1 MTRDTGISVISA
13 VFRRMD
19 LTRRPYLPAIA
30 VTVLLFALNGFLQPK
45 TLRPVAIVAD
55 ISTYLPLILLAV
67 GQTYVVLAGDI
78 DLSVGSIISLVN
90 VVTVSVMA
98 LPALGG
104 GLQAIYLGI
113 LAGLLVG
120 IMCGAFNGFCVAVLR
135 FQPIVATFA
144 SGIVF
149 AGIALWILPQAGL
162 AAPDAYWE
170 TYGDNLIGIPFVLWI
185 LVAIA
190 VAVAIIA
197 KLVFCRSLLAVGG
210 NIQSAYQSGLPVSG
224 LRVSAYILCG
234 LFSAVSALCLT
245 GDTASG
251 DPLLGAKMTLGS
263 VAAVVLGGTALSG
276 GRGGPSGSIFGAI
289 ILGLIGS
296 VVFFAGVPFEYQN
309 LVQGLIVLAALAGGV
324 TVARR

>member
-1 MTRDTGISVISA
+1 MTNTSSTSAISGLWKRVDFA
-13 VFRRMD
+13 
-19 LTRRPYLPAIA
+19 RRPYLPAIA
-30 VTVLLFALNGFLQPK
+30 VSLLLFALNGYLQPK
-45 TLRPVAIVAD
+45 TLRPLSMVAD

-67 GQTYVVLAGDI
+67 GQTYVVLVSDI
-78 DLSVGSIISLVN
+78 DLSVGSCISLVN

-98 LPALGG
+98 ALGG
-104 GLQAIYLGI
+104 GSGAIFAGI
-113 LAGLLVG
+113 LVGLLVG
-120 IMCGAFNGFCVAVLR
+120 MGCGALNGFCVAVLR

-149 AGIALWILPQAGL
+149 AGLALWILPQAGL

-170 TYGDNLIGIPFVLWI
+170 TYGENLAGIPFVLWVLAGLALTVA
-185 LVAIA
+185 LVAR
-190 VAVAIIA
+190 
-197 KLVFCRSLLAVGG
+197 LVFLRSLLSVGG
-210 NIQSAYQSGLPVSG
+210 NMQAAYLSGLPVPR
-224 LRVSAYILCG
+224 LRISAYIICG
-234 LFSAVSALCLT
+234 LFAAISALCLT

-276 GRGGPSGSIFGAI
+276 GRGNPLGSIFGAI

-324 TVARR
+324 SVARR

>member
-1 MTRDTGISVISA
+1 MTSSAGISAFSTF
-13 VFRRMD
+13 FRRMD

-30 VTVLLFALNGFLQPK
+30 VTLLLFSLNGFLQPK
-45 TLRPVAIVAD
+45 TLRPVAIFAD
-55 ISTYLPLILLAV
+55 ISTYLPMILLAV
-67 GQTYVVLAGDI
+67 GQTYVVLASDI

-98 LPALGG
+98 ALGG
-104 GLQAIYLGI
+104 SLGAIIAGI
-113 LAGLLVG
+113 LAGIAVG
-120 IMCGAFNGFCVAVLR
+120 IVCGAFNGFCVAVLR
-135 FQPIVATFA
+135 FQPIVSTFA

-162 AAPDAYWE
+162 AAPDVYWE
-170 TYGDNLIGIPFVLWI
+170 TYGENLAGIPFVLWI
-185 LVAIA
+185 LVAMGIA
-190 VAVAIIA
+190 VALIA
-197 KLVFCRSLLAVGG
+197 HLVFARSLLAVGG
-210 NIQSAYQSGLPVSG
+210 NIQSAYQSGLPVAS
-224 LRVSAYILCG
+224 LRVRAYMMCG
-234 LFSAVSALCLT
+234 MFSALSALCLT

-276 GRGGPSGSIFGAI
+276 GRGNPLGSIFGAV

-309 LVQGLIVLAALAGGV
+309 LVQGLIGLAALTGGV

>member
-1 MTRDTGISVISA
+1 MTGSSPSSA
-13 VFRRMD
+13 INAFIRRVD
-19 LTRRPYLPAIA
+19 LIRRPYLPAVA
-30 VTVLLFALNGFLQPK
+30 VTILLFVLNGYLQPK

-55 ISTYLPLILLAV
+55 ISTFLPLILLAV
-67 GQTYVVLAGDI
+67 GQTYVVLAADI

-90 VVTVSVMA
+90 VVAVSVIV
-98 LPALGG
+98 ALGG
-104 GLQAIYLGI
+104 SQAAIFGGI
-113 LAGLLVG
+113 AAGLLVG
-120 IMCGAFNGFCVAVLR
+120 VVCGAFNGFCVAVLR

-144 SGIVF
+144 SGIIF

-162 AAPDAYWE
+162 PTPDAYWE
-170 TYGDNLIGIPFVLWI
+170 TYGDNLAGVPFVLWI
-185 LVAIA
+185 LTAMAAA
-190 VAVAIIA
+190 VALIA
-197 KLVFCRSLLAVGG
+197 RLVFSRSLLAVGG
-210 NIQSAYQSGLPVSG
+210 NIQSAYQSGLAVPR
-224 LRVSAYILCG
+224 LRISAYILCG
-234 LFSAVSALCLT
+234 LFAALSALCLT
-245 GDTASG
+245 GDTGSG

-276 GRGGPSGSIFGAI
+276 GRGNPLGSVFGAV

>member
-1 MTRDTGISVISA
+1 MTNGQRNSAISSLWKRI
-13 VFRRMD
+13 D
-19 LTRRPYLPAIA
+19 ITRRPYLPAIA
-30 VTVLLFALNGFLQPK
+30 VSLLLFALNGYLQPK
-45 TLRPVAIVAD
+45 TLRPVAIFAD

-67 GQTYVVLAGDI
+67 GQTYVVLASDI
-78 DLSVGSIISLVN
+78 DLSVGSSISLVN

-98 LPALGG
+98 GLGG
-104 GLQAIYLGI
+104 GNGAIWAGI
-113 LAGLLVG
+113 LVGLLVG
-120 IMCGAFNGFCVAVLR
+120 VGCGAVNGFCVAVLR

-149 AGIALWILPQAGL
+149 AGLALWILPQAGL

-170 TYGDNLIGIPFVLWI
+170 TYGENLAGIPFVIWI
-185 LVAIA
+185 LAGLALIVVWVARLA
-190 VAVAIIA
+190 F
-197 KLVFCRSLLAVGG
+197 LRSLLAVGG
-210 NIQSAYQSGLPVSG
+210 NMQSAYQSGLPVPR
-224 LRVSAYILCG
+224 LRIGAFMICG
-234 LFSAVSALCLT
+234 LFAAISALCLT

-276 GRGGPSGSIFGAI
+276 GRGSPAGSIFGAV

>member
-1 MTRDTGISVISA
+1 MNRGAGVSTVSVF
-13 VFRRMD
+13 FRW
-19 LTRRPYLPAIA
+19 LNLARRPYLPAIA
-30 VTVLLFALNGFLQPK
+30 VTLLLFMLNGFLQPK

-55 ISTYLPLILLAV
+55 ISTYLPMILLAV
-67 GQTYVVLAGDI
+67 GQTYVVLASDI

-98 LPALGG
+98 VLGG
-104 GLQAIYLGI
+104 SLGAIMAGI
-113 LAGLLVG
+113 LVG
-120 IMCGAFNGFCVAVLR
+120 IAIGIGCGAFNGFCVAVLR
-135 FQPIVATFA
+135 FQPIVSTFA

-170 TYGDNLIGIPFVLWI
+170 TYGENLAGIPFVVWI
-185 LVAIA
+185 LVAMGIA
-190 VAVAIIA
+190 VAVIA
-197 KLVFCRSLLAVGG
+197 QLVFARSLLAVGG
-210 NIQSAYQSGLPVSG
+210 NIQSAYQSGLPVAR

-234 LFSAVSALCLT
+234 LFSALSALCLT

-276 GRGGPSGSIFGAI
+276 GRGNPLGSIFGAV

>member
-1 MTRDTGISVISA
+1 MIRGAGISTFSVF
-13 VFRRMD
+13 FRRLD

-30 VTVLLFALNGFLQPK
+30 VSLLLFILNGFLQPK
-45 TLRPVAIVAD
+45 TLRLVAIVAD

-67 GQTYVVLAGDI
+67 GQTYVVLASDI
-78 DLSVGSIISLVN
+78 DLSVGSIISLAN

-98 LPALGG
+98 ALGG
-104 GLQAIYLGI
+104 SHGAIIAGI
-113 LAGLLVG
+113 LVGMLVG

-135 FQPIVATFA
+135 FQPIVSTFA
-144 SGIVF
+144 SGIIF

-170 TYGDNLIGIPFVLWI
+170 TYGDNLVGIPFVLWI
-185 LVAIA
+185 LAAMAVTVALIA
-190 VAVAIIA
+190 N
-197 KLVFCRSLLAVGG
+197 LVLSRSLLAVGG
-210 NIQSAYQSGLPVSG
+210 NIQSAYRSGLPVPR
-224 LRVSAYILCG
+224 LRISAYILCG
-234 LFSAVSALCLT
+234 LFSAISALCLT

-276 GRGGPSGSIFGAI
+276 GRGNPLGSIFGAV

>member
-1 MTRDTGISVISA
+1 MSRGERLSMIGA
-13 VFRRMD
+13 FMRRVD
-19 LTRRPYLPAIA
+19 INRRPYLPAIA
-30 VTVLLFALNGFLQPK
+30 VSLLLLVLNGYLQPK
-45 TLRPVAIVAD
+45 TLRPMAIVAD

-67 GQTYVVLAGDI
+67 GQTYVVLGSDI
-78 DLSVGSIISLVN
+78 DLSVGSIVSLVN

-98 LPALGG
+98 LLGG
-104 GLQAIYLGI
+104 GTAAVFAGI
-113 LAGLLVG
+113 LAGMLAG
-120 IMCGAFNGFCVAVLR
+120 ILCGALNGICVAILR

-149 AGIALWILPQAGL
+149 AGMALWILPQAGL
-162 AAPDAYWE
+162 AAPDVYWE
-170 TYGDNLIGIPFVLWI
+170 TYGEKLAGVPFVLWV
-185 LVAIA
+185 LA
-190 VAVAIIA
+190 VLALATALSV
-197 KLVFCRSLLAVGG
+197 KQVFFRSLLAVGG
-210 NIQSAYQSGLPVSG
+210 HMQSAYQSGLPVPR
-224 LRVSAYILCG
+224 LRISAYILCG
-234 LFSAVSALCLT
+234 FFAACTALCLT

-276 GRGGPSGSIFGAI
+276 GRGSPLGAIFGAV

>member
-1 MTRDTGISVISA
+1 MTNGQRNSAISSLWKRI
-13 VFRRMD
+13 D
-19 LTRRPYLPAIA
+19 ITRRPYLPAIA
-30 VTVLLFALNGFLQPK
+30 VSLLLFALNGFLQPK
-45 TLRPVAIVAD
+45 TLRPVSIFAD

-67 GQTYVVLAGDI
+67 GQTYVVLASDI
-78 DLSVGSIISLVN
+78 DLSVGSSISLVN

-98 LPALGG
+98 GLGG
-104 GLQAIYLGI
+104 GSGAILAGI
-113 LAGLLVG
+113 LVGLLVG
-120 IMCGAFNGFCVAVLR
+120 MGCGAVNGFCVAVLR

-149 AGIALWILPQAGL
+149 AGLALWILPQAGL

-170 TYGDNLIGIPFVLWI
+170 TYGENLAGIPFVIWVLAGLALIVVW
-185 LVAIA
+185 V
-190 VAVAIIA
+190 A
-197 KLVFCRSLLAVGG
+197 KLVFLRSLLAVGG
-210 NIQSAYQSGLPVSG
+210 NMQSAYQSGLPVPR
-224 LRVSAYILCG
+224 LRIGAFMICG
-234 LFSAVSALCLT
+234 LFAAISALCLT

-276 GRGGPSGSIFGAI
+276 GRGSPVGSIFGAV

>member
-1 MTRDTGISVISA
+1 MSRGAEISKISGFLRWLNLA
-13 VFRRMD
+13 
-19 LTRRPYLPAIA
+19 RRPYLPAIG
-30 VTVLLFALNGFLQPK
+30 VTLLLFTLNGFLQPK

-90 VVTVSVMA
+90 VVSVSVMA
-98 LPALGG
+98 ALGG
-104 GLQAIYLGI
+104 TNGAI
-113 LAGLLVG
+113 LAGIFVGLAVG
-120 IMCGAFNGFCVAVLR
+120 ILCGAFNGFCVAGLR
-135 FQPIVATFA
+135 FQPIVSTFA

-170 TYGDNLIGIPFVLWI
+170 TYGENLAGVPFVLWI
-185 LVAIA
+185 LAAMGITVTLIA
-190 VAVAIIA
+190 YS
-197 KLVFCRSLLAVGG
+197 VFARSLLAIGG
-210 NIQSAYQSGLPVSG
+210 NIQSAYQSGLSVAR
-224 LRVSAYILCG
+224 LRGSAYILCG
-234 LFSAVSALCLT
+234 LFSAFSALCLT

-276 GRGGPSGSIFGAI
+276 GRGNPLGSIFGAV

>member
-1 MTRDTGISVISA
+1 MTRSAGIESVS
-13 VFRRMD
+13 VFFRRMD

-30 VTVLLFALNGFLQPK
+30 VALLLFIVNGFLQPK

-67 GQTYVVLAGDI
+67 GQTYVVLASDI

-90 VVTVSVMA
+90 VITVSVMT
-98 LPALGG
+98 ALGG
-104 GLQAIYLGI
+104 GHGAIFAGI
-113 LAGLLVG
+113 LVGMLIG

-135 FQPIVATFA
+135 FQPIVSTFA

-149 AGIALWILPQAGL
+149 AGIALWVLPQAGL
-162 AAPDAYWE
+162 PAPDAYWE
-170 TYGDNLIGIPFVLWI
+170 TYGDNLVGIPFVLWI
-185 LVAIA
+185 LAAMALCVILIA
-190 VAVAIIA
+190 N
-197 KLVFCRSLLAVGG
+197 LVFSRSLLAVGG
-210 NIQSAYQSGLPVSG
+210 NIQSAYQSGLPVPR
-224 LRVSAYILCG
+224 LRISAYILCG
-234 LFSAVSALCLT
+234 FFSALSALCLT

-276 GRGGPSGSIFGAI
+276 GRGNPLGSIFGAV

-324 TVARR
+324 TIARQ

>member
-1 MTRDTGISVISA
+1 MTRGAGISIVSGF
-13 VFRRMD
+13 FRRVD

-30 VTVLLFALNGFLQPK
+30 VTLLLFVLNGFLQPK
-45 TLRPVAIVAD
+45 TLRPVAIAAD

-67 GQTYVVLAGDI
+67 GQTYVILASDI

-90 VVTVSVMA
+90 VVTVSVMT
-98 LPALGG
+98 ALGG
-104 GLQAIYLGI
+104 SYGAIMAGI
-113 LAGLLVG
+113 LVGMLVG

-135 FQPIVATFA
+135 FQPIVSTFA

-170 TYGDNLIGIPFVLWI
+170 TYGDNLVGIPFVLWI
-185 LVAIA
+185 LAAMAVTVAL
-190 VAVAIIA
+190 IA
-197 KLVFCRSLLAVGG
+197 KLVFSRSLLAVGG

-224 LRVSAYILCG
+224 LRISAYILCG
-234 LFSAVSALCLT
+234 LFSALSALCLT

-251 DPLLGAKMTLGS
+251 DPLLGAKMILGS
-263 VAAVVLGGTALSG
+263 IAAVVLGGTALSG
-276 GRGGPSGSIFGAI
+276 GRGNPLGSIFGAV

>member
-1 MTRDTGISVISA
+1 MTRSAGIETVSA
-13 VFRRMD
+13 FIKRLD

-30 VTVLLFALNGFLQPK
+30 VTLLLFILNGFLQPK
-45 TLRPVAIVAD
+45 TLRPVAMVAD

-67 GQTYVVLAGDI
+67 GQTYVVLASDI

-90 VVTVSVMA
+90 VITVSVMT
-98 LPALGG
+98 ALGG
-104 GLQAIYLGI
+104 GHGSIFAGI
-113 LAGLLVG
+113 LVGLLVG

-135 FQPIVATFA
+135 FQPIVSTFA
-144 SGIVF
+144 TGIVF
-149 AGIALWILPQAGL
+149 AGIALWVLPQAGL
-162 AAPDAYWE
+162 PAPDAYWE
-170 TYGDNLIGIPFVLWI
+170 TYGDNLVGIPFVLWI
-185 LVAIA
+185 LAAMAFFVALIA
-190 VAVAIIA
+190 N
-197 KLVFCRSLLAVGG
+197 LVFSRSLLAVGG
-210 NIQSAYQSGLPVSG
+210 NIQSAYQSGLPVPR
-224 LRVSAYILCG
+224 LRISAYILCG
-234 LFSAVSALCLT
+234 LFSALSALCLT

-276 GRGGPSGSIFGAI
+276 GRGNPLGSIFGAV

-324 TVARR
+324 SIARQ

>member
-1 MTRDTGISVISA
+1 MTKGTGISTITA
-13 VFRRMD
+13 LFRRVD
-19 LTRRPYLPAIA
+19 FTRRPYLPAIA
-30 VTVLLFALNGFLQPK
+30 VTILLFVLNGFLQPK

-90 VVTVSVMA
+90 VITVSVMA
-98 LPALGG
+98 ALGG
-104 GLQAIYLGI
+104 GQGAIFAGI
-113 LAGLLVG
+113 LTGLLVG

-135 FQPIVATFA
+135 FQPIVSTFA

-170 TYGDNLIGIPFVLWI
+170 TYGDKLIGIPFVLWI
-185 LVAIA
+185 LAAAAVSVAL
-190 VAVAIIA
+190 IA
-197 KLVFCRSLLAVGG
+197 KFVFSRSLLAVGG

-224 LRVSAYILCG
+224 LRTGACILCG
-234 LFSAVSALCLT
+234 LFSAFSALCLT

-276 GRGGPSGSIFGAI
+276 GRGGPSGSIFGAV

>member
-1 MTRDTGISVISA
+1 MTSSAGFSVFSA
-13 VFRRMD
+13 FFRRMD

-30 VTVLLFALNGFLQPK
+30 VTLLLFSLNGFFQPK
-45 TLRPVAIVAD
+45 TLRPVAIFAD
-55 ISTYLPLILLAV
+55 ISTYLPMIFLAV
-67 GQTYVVLAGDI
+67 GQTYVVLASDI
-78 DLSVGSIISLVN
+78 DLSVGGIISLVN

-98 LPALGG
+98 VLGG
-104 GLQAIYLGI
+104 GPGAIIAGI
-113 LAGLLVG
+113 FVGMLVG
-120 IMCGAFNGFCVAVLR
+120 IMCGAFNGFCVAELR
-135 FQPIVATFA
+135 FQPIVSTFA

-170 TYGDNLIGIPFVLWI
+170 TYGDNLAGIPFVLWV
-185 LVAIA
+185 LVAMA
-190 VAVAIIA
+190 VTVALIA
-197 KLVFCRSLLAVGG
+197 KLIFSRSLLAVGG
-210 NIQSAYQSGLPVSG
+210 NIQSAYQSGLSVPR
-224 LRVSAYILCG
+224 LRISAYILCG
-234 LFSAVSALCLT
+234 LFSAISALCLT

-251 DPLLGAKMTLGS
+251 DPLLGATMTLGS

-276 GRGGPSGSIFGAI
+276 GRGNPLGSIFGAV

-324 TVARR
+324 TIAHR

>member
-1 MTRDTGISVISA
+1 MTSSAGISA
-13 VFRRMD
+13 FRAFFQRMD

-30 VTVLLFALNGFLQPK
+30 VTLLLFMLNGFLQPK
-45 TLRPVAIVAD
+45 TLRPVAIAAD
-55 ISTYLPLILLAV
+55 ISTYLPMILLAV
-67 GQTYVVLAGDI
+67 GQTYVVLASDI

-98 LPALGG
+98 ALGG
-104 GLQAIYLGI
+104 SHGAI
-113 LAGLLVG
+113 LAGILVGIAVG
-120 IMCGAFNGFCVAVLR
+120 IMCGAFNGFCVAMLR
-135 FQPIVATFA
+135 FQPIVSTFA

-170 TYGDNLIGIPFVLWI
+170 TYGENLAGIPFVLWI
-185 LVAIA
+185 LVAMGIA
-190 VAVAIIA
+190 VALIA
-197 KLVFCRSLLAVGG
+197 HLVFARSLLAVGG
-210 NIQSAYQSGLPVSG
+210 NIQSAYQSGLPVAR
-224 LRVSAYILCG
+224 LRVRAYILCG
-234 LFSAVSALCLT
+234 LFSALSALCLT

-276 GRGGPSGSIFGAI
+276 GRGNPLGSIFGAVV
-289 ILGLIGS
+289 LGLIGS

-324 TVARR
+324 TIARR